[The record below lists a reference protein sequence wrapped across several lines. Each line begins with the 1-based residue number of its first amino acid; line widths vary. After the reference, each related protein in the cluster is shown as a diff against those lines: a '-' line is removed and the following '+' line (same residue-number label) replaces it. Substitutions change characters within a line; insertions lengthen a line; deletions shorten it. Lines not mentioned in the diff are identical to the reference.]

1 MMPTM
6 NKIDRPRTPT
16 RYDQDFALWCVEQ
29 GAALRDGKLSAID
42 REHLAEEIEGLGGS
56 EADEI
61 GSRLNV
67 LLIHLLK
74 WRYQAQMRSSGWRGT
89 IMEQRY
95 RLARRLKRS
104 PSLKAF
110 PAEILAEEY
119 VTARLHAAEET
130 GLPEAVFPEECP
142 FTIEQI
148 LADSFWPDTE

>member
-1 MMPTM
+1 MIPAM
-6 NKIDRPRTPT
+6 NRIDRPRAPT
-16 RYDQDFALWCVEQ
+16 RYDQDFALWCAEQ

-42 REHLAEEIEGLGGS
+42 REHLAEEIESLGGS
-56 EADEI
+56 EEDEI

-74 WRYQAQMRSSGWRGT
+74 WRYQAEMRSSGWRGT

-110 PAEILAEEY
+110 PAEVLVDEY
-119 VTARLHAAEET
+119 ATARLLAAGET
-130 GLPEAVFPEECP
+130 GLPEHAFPETCP
-142 FTIEQI
+142 FAIEQV
-148 LADSFWPDTE
+148 LSDSFWPEPA